1 MNTEMAL
8 KQIIISV
15 AALGIIALGIGMFFV
30 ENILYWIIGIVAGTI
45 ISVIKVIMLYK
56 TLDKAVDMSPEDAKN
71 YTRSRY
77 TFRMVLSIVLVIV
90 AIKIPYVNV
99 IGVIVGLLLVQPAVY
114 IVNFINKNNN

>member
-15 AALGIIALGIGMFFV
+15 AALGIIALGIGIFFV
-30 ENILYWIIGIVAGTI
+30 DNILYWIIGIVAGTI
-45 ISVIKVIMLYK
+45 ISVLKVIMLYK

-71 YTRSRY
+71 YTRTRY